1 MVTDRFQLGGGRIP
15 WGQRFLLK
23 LIMTFNTINPQKV
36 ALLVCHC
43 HRVCDRVIREC
54 VDGGARSLD
63 DIGRACGAG
72 TACGGCQ
79 PTIGALLAGEPADAG
94 VISLGKGRAQRM
106 SAVASADSAANSD
119 SDSDAIASD
128 ARFAYGNL

>member
-1 MVTDRFQLGGGRIP
+1 M
-15 WGQRFLLK
+15 K

-94 VISLGKGRAQRM
+94 VISLGKGRAQRL
-106 SAVASADSAANSD
+106 SAVANAEVE
-119 SDSDAIASD
+119 SDAD
-128 ARFAYGNL
+128 ADANAPDVRRAYGNV

>member
-1 MVTDRFQLGGGRIP
+1 
-15 WGQRFLLK
+15 
-23 LIMTFNTINPQKV
+23 MTFNTINPQKV

-54 VDGGARSLD
+54 IDDGARSLD

-79 PTIGALLAGEPADAG
+79 PTIGALIAGEPADAG
-94 VISLGKGRAQRM
+94 VISLGRGRAQRM
-106 SAVASADSAANSD
+106 SVVVNADTSSD
-119 SDSDAIASD
+119 ADAIAPD
-128 ARFAYGNL
+128 ARRAYGKV

>member
-1 MVTDRFQLGGGRIP
+1 M
-15 WGQRFLLK
+15 
-23 LIMTFNTINPQKV
+23 
-36 ALLVCHC
+36 LVCHC

-54 VDGGARSLD
+54 VEDGARSLD

-94 VISLGKGRAQRM
+94 VISLGRGRAHRAA
-106 SAVASADSAANSD
+106 AVVSADSGTNAD
-119 SDSDAIASD
+119 SDTDADDRVLTRVS
-128 ARFAYGNL
+128 AYGNV

>member
-1 MVTDRFQLGGGRIP
+1 
-15 WGQRFLLK
+15 
-23 LIMTFNTINPQKV
+23 
-36 ALLVCHC
+36 LLVCHC

-54 VDGGARSLD
+54 VEDGARSLD

-94 VISLGKGRAQRM
+94 VISLGRGRAHRAA
-106 SAVASADSAANSD
+106 AVVSADSGTNAD
-119 SDSDAIASD
+119 SDTDADDRVLTRVS
-128 ARFAYGNL
+128 AYGNV

>member
-1 MVTDRFQLGGGRIP
+1 
-15 WGQRFLLK
+15 
-23 LIMTFNTINPQKV
+23 
-36 ALLVCHC
+36 LLVCHC

-79 PTIGALLAGEPADAG
+79 PTIGALLAGQPADAG

-106 SAVASADSAANSD
+106 SAVVTAD
-119 SDSDAIASD
+119 SDSDADADAIAS
-128 ARFAYGNL
+128 

>member
-1 MVTDRFQLGGGRIP
+1 M
-15 WGQRFLLK
+15 K

-54 VDGGARSLD
+54 VEGGARSLD

-79 PTIGALLAGEPADAG
+79 PTIGALIAGEPADAG
-94 VISLGKGRAQRM
+94 VISLGKGRAQRI
-106 SAVASADSAANSD
+106 SAVAHADAVANVD
-119 SDSDAIASD
+119 ADADAIAS
-128 ARFAYGNL
+128 

>member
-1 MVTDRFQLGGGRIP
+1 MRRDCSDGYGQIPVGRTTIP
-15 WGQRFLLK
+15 GARRFLLK

-94 VISLGKGRAQRM
+94 VISLGKGRAQRL
-106 SAVASADSAANSD
+106 SAVATTDADANADSAAD
-119 SDSDAIASD
+119 ADAIAS
-128 ARFAYGNL
+128 